1 MIFPYPSDSREKD
14 PWDMSPRQRGLQRV
28 VLGHGA
34 AWCTWSGE
42 PTKRWTL
49 GIKGKQ
55 ATPTAV
61 PHSPLPPPLPIKVMN
76 SRLHQLMDQGTLAPG
91 DGVRYVDHA
100 GGGAVYEATLDRH
113 GNIICDGHPHPHP
126 RLGGGATDPRGTAV
140 LVFPSASHFVRHCTR
155 LDSRPSSRHYGSLY
169 INGVAWPNLF
179 QGAQDK
185 EQPNGAAPAT
195 HRRRPSRHLQP
206 SEANG
211 IQGGAEREEK
221 GKGKVRG
228 PLAHLF
234 ISHLSVTVMC
244 TLAVG

>member
-1 MIFPYPSDSREKD
+1 M
-14 PWDMSPRQRGLQRV
+14 
-28 VLGHGA
+28 
-34 AWCTWSGE
+34 
-42 PTKRWTL
+42 
-49 GIKGKQ
+49 
-55 ATPTAV
+55 
-61 PHSPLPPPLPIKVMN
+61 
-76 SRLHQLMDQGTLAPG
+76 
-91 DGVRYVDHA
+91 
-100 GGGAVYEATLDRH
+100 
-113 GNIICDGHPHPHP
+113 
-126 RLGGGATDPRGTAV
+126 

-185 EQPNGAAPAT
+185 EQPNGAAPAI

-221 GKGKVRG
+221 GKEKVHG

-234 ISHLSVTVMC
+234 ISHLLVTVDVYSC
-244 TLAVG
+244 CRLTDRFLPAQEPAVALVGEPTTKRNSAGGHTVPSSATASTNLNTAQEYGQRHHTYES